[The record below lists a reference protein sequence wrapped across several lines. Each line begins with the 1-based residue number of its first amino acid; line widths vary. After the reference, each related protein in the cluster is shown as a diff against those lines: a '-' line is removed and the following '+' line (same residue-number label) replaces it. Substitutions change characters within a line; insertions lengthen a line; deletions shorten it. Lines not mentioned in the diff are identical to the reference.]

1 MKLFWIK
8 IILDRSVQNFV
19 TVYRY
24 NFLFAV
30 FVWYLIQILRENK
43 FKETIDSVKIE
54 DGEEMTLEK
63 TTITMKRAAR
73 YLSALQTSDGHWP
86 AHIGGGLFF
95 IPLMVSSPIR

>member
-1 MKLFWIK
+1 
-8 IILDRSVQNFV
+8 
-19 TVYRY
+19 
-24 NFLFAV
+24 
-30 FVWYLIQILRENK
+30 
-43 FKETIDSVKIE
+43 VKIE